1 MEEEMLRVLHR
12 SAWVLVSIGALLMF
26 LLAARYFFLDLDAQA
41 ADPDTTILRELY
53 LERQVG
59 LYIHAFAIMFP
70 LIIGPV
76 QFFLRRLTP
85 EARRAKYLPLHRWLG
100 RIYVTGALIGGL
112 AGLYLAIYAY
122 GGFVSALG
130 FGLLA
135 VLLLTFTSIAYLRI
149 RAKDE
154 FSHKE
159 WMTRSYALIFAAV
172 MLRLQLGIYQ
182 GVFGIEEMAAYQA
195 TAWASWVPNL
205 IIAEIINIRR
215 RQTEAPVT
223 TP

>member
-1 MEEEMLRVLHR
+1 MLGVLHR
-12 SAWVLVSIGALLMF
+12 TAWVLVTIEALLMF
-26 LLAARYFFLDLDAQA
+26 LLAARYFLLDLDAA
-41 ADPDTTILRELY
+41 AANPDEIILRELY
-53 LERQVG
+53 LERPLG

-112 AGLYLAIYAY
+112 AGLYLAIFAF

-135 VLLLTFTSIAYLRI
+135 VLLLTSTSIAYLRI
-149 RAKDE
+149 RAGDE

-159 WMTRSYALIFAAV
+159 WMTRSYALMFAAV
-172 MLRLQLGIYQ
+172 TLRLQLGIYE
-182 GVFGIEEMAAYQA
+182 GAFRIEAMTAYQA
-195 TAWASWVPNL
+195 VAWSSWVPNL
-205 IIAEIINIRR
+205 IVAEIINTRR
-215 RQTEAPVT
+215 RQTEAPVSV
-223 TP
+223 

>member
-1 MEEEMLRVLHR
+1 MEVKMLRMLHR
-12 SAWVLVSIGALLMF
+12 TEWVLVTIGAVLML
-26 LLAARYFFLDLDAQA
+26 LLAARYFFLDLDAA
-41 ADPDTTILRELY
+41 AANPDETILRELY
-53 LERQVG
+53 LKRPVG
-59 LYIHAFAIMFP
+59 LYIHAFAMMFP
-70 LIIGPV
+70 LIIGPA

-100 RIYVTGALIGGL
+100 RICVSGALIGGL
-112 AGLYLAIYAY
+112 SGLYLAIYAS

-149 RAKDE
+149 RAGNE

-172 MLRLQLGIYQ
+172 TLRLQLGIYL
-182 GVFGIEEMAAYQA
+182 GAFGIEEMAAYQA
-195 TAWASWVPNL
+195 TAWSSWVPNL
-205 IIAEIINIRR
+205 IVAEIVNIRR
-215 RQTEAPVT
+215 RQTEAPVSV
-223 TP
+223 

>member
-1 MEEEMLRVLHR
+1 MLRVMHR
-12 SAWVLVSIGALLMF
+12 TAWVFVTIGALLMF
-26 LLAARYFFLDLDAQA
+26 LLAARYFFLDLDAAA
-41 ADPDTTILRELY
+41 ADPEETILRELY
-53 LERQVG
+53 LERPVG

-112 AGLYLAIYAY
+112 AGLYLAIYAF

-135 VLLLTFTSIAYLRI
+135 VLMLTSTSIAYLRI
-149 RAKDE
+149 RAGNE

-172 MLRLQLGIYQ
+172 TLRLMLVIYQ
-182 GVFGIEEMAAYQA
+182 GGFGIDAMAAYQA
-195 TAWASWVPNL
+195 TAWSSWLPNL
-205 IIAEIINIRR
+205 IVAEIINIRR
-215 RQTEAPVT
+215 RQTEAPVSV
-223 TP
+223 

>member
-1 MEEEMLRVLHR
+1 
-12 SAWVLVSIGALLMF
+12 
-26 LLAARYFFLDLDAQA
+26 
-41 ADPDTTILRELY
+41 
-53 LERQVG
+53 VG

-112 AGLYLAIYAY
+112 VGLYLAIFAF

-130 FGLLA
+130 FGFLA
-135 VLLLTFTSIAYLRI
+135 VLMITSTSIAYIRI
-149 RAKDE
+149 REGNE

-172 MLRLQLGIYQ
+172 TLRLLLGIFQ
-182 GVFGIEEMAAYQA
+182 GAFGIEAMPAYQA
-195 TAWASWVPNL
+195 TAWFSWVPNL
-205 IIAEIINIRR
+205 IVAEIINIRR
-215 RQTEAPVT
+215 RQTEAPVSV
-223 TP
+223 

>member
-1 MEEEMLRVLHR
+1 MPRVLHR
-12 SAWVLVSIGALLMF
+12 TAWVLVTIGALLMF
-26 LLAARYFFLDLDAQA
+26 LWAARYFFLDLEAAA
-41 ADPDTTILRELY
+41 ADPEETILKELY
-53 LERQVG
+53 LERPVG

-85 EARRAKYLPLHRWLG
+85 EARRARYLPLHRWLG

-122 GGFVSALG
+122 GGFASALG

-149 RAKDE
+149 RAGNE

-172 MLRLQLGIYQ
+172 TLRVLLVIYQ
-182 GVFGIEEMAAYQA
+182 GAFGLEAMAAYQA
-195 TAWASWVPNL
+195 VAWSSWVPNL
-205 IIAEIINIRR
+205 IVAEIINIRR
-215 RQTEAPVT
+215 RQTEAPVSV
-223 TP
+223 

>member
-1 MEEEMLRVLHR
+1 MLRVMHR
-12 SAWVLVSIGALLMF
+12 TAWIFVTIGALLMF
-26 LLAARYFFLDLDAQA
+26 LLAARYFFLDLDAAA
-41 ADPDTTILRELY
+41 ADPEETILRELY
-53 LERQVG
+53 LERPVG

-85 EARRAKYLPLHRWLG
+85 EARRARYLPLHRWLG

-112 AGLYLAIYAY
+112 AGLYLAIYAF

-135 VLLLTFTSIAYLRI
+135 VLMLTSTSIAYLRI
-149 RAKDE
+149 RAGNE

-172 MLRLQLGIYQ
+172 TLRLMLVIYQ
-182 GVFGIEEMAAYQA
+182 GGFGIDAMAAYQA
-195 TAWASWVPNL
+195 TAWSSWVPNL
-205 IIAEIINIRR
+205 IVAEIINIRR
-215 RQTEAPVT
+215 RQTEAPVSV
-223 TP
+223 

>member
-1 MEEEMLRVLHR
+1 MEEKMLRVMHR
-12 SAWVLVSIGALLMF
+12 SAWILLTIGALLMF
-26 LLAARYFFLDLDAQA
+26 LLAARYFFLDLDTAA
-41 ADPDTTILRELY
+41 ADPDQNILRELY
-53 LERQVG
+53 LQRPVG

-85 EARRAKYLPLHRWLG
+85 EVRRAKYLPLHRWLG
-100 RIYVTGALIGGL
+100 RIYVTGALIGGV
-112 AGLYLAIYAY
+112 AGLYLAFYAY

-135 VLLLTFTSIAYLRI
+135 VLLLTCTSIAYLRI
-149 RAKDE
+149 RAKNE

-172 MLRLQLGIYQ
+172 TLRVQLVIFQ
-182 GVFGIEEMAAYQA
+182 VAFGVEELAAYQA
-195 TAWASWVPNL
+195 TAWSSWVPNL

-215 RQTEAPVT
+215 RQTEAPVSV
-223 TP
+223 

>member
-1 MEEEMLRVLHR
+1 MEEKMLGVLHR
-12 SAWVLVSIGALLMF
+12 TAWVLVTIGALLMF
-26 LLAARYFFLDLDAQA
+26 LLAARYFLLDLDAA
-41 ADPDTTILRELY
+41 AANPDEIILRELY
-53 LERQVG
+53 LERPLG

-112 AGLYLAIYAY
+112 AGLYLAIFAF

-135 VLLLTFTSIAYLRI
+135 VLLLTSTSIAYLRI
-149 RAKDE
+149 RAGDE

-159 WMTRSYALIFAAV
+159 WMTRSYALMFAAV
-172 MLRLQLGIYQ
+172 TLRLQLGIYE
-182 GVFGIEEMAAYQA
+182 GAFGIEAMAAYQA
-195 TAWASWVPNL
+195 VAWSSWVPNL
-205 IIAEIINIRR
+205 IVAEIINTRR
-215 RQTEAPVT
+215 RQTEAPVSV
-223 TP
+223 

>member
-1 MEEEMLRVLHR
+1 MEDKMVRVLHR
-12 SAWVLVSIGALLMF
+12 TAWVFVTIGALLMF
-26 LLAARYFFLDLDAQA
+26 LLAARYFFLDLDAAA
-41 ADPDTTILRELY
+41 ADPDETILRELY
-53 LERQVG
+53 LQRPVG

-100 RIYVTGALIGGL
+100 RIYVTGALIGGV
-112 AGLYLAIYAY
+112 AGLYLAFFAF

-135 VLLLTFTSIAYLRI
+135 LLTLTCTSIAYLRI
-149 RAKDE
+149 RAKNE

-172 MLRLQLGIYQ
+172 TLRLQLGIYI
-182 GVFGIEEMAAYQA
+182 GAFGIEEMAAYQA
-195 TAWASWVPNL
+195 VAWSSWVPNL
-205 IIAEIINIRR
+205 IIAEIINVRR
-215 RQTEAPVT
+215 RQIEAPVSL
-223 TP
+223 

>member
-1 MEEEMLRVLHR
+1 MPSVLHR
-12 SAWVLVSIGALLMF
+12 TAWVLVTIGALLMF
-26 LLAARYFFLDLDAQA
+26 LLAARYIFVDLEAEA
-41 ADPDTTILRELY
+41 ADPGSTILRELY
-53 LERQVG
+53 LERPVG

-122 GGFVSALG
+122 GGFASALG
-130 FGLLA
+130 FGVLA
-135 VLLLTFTSIAYLRI
+135 VLTLTSTSIAYLRI
-149 RAKDE
+149 RAKNE

-172 MLRLQLGIYQ
+172 TLRLLLVLYQ
-182 GVFGIEEMAAYQA
+182 GAFGIEEMEAYQA
-195 TAWASWVPNL
+195 VAWSSWVPNL
-205 IIAEIINIRR
+205 IVAEIINTRR
-215 RQTEAPVT
+215 RQTEAPVSA
-223 TP
+223 

>member
-1 MEEEMLRVLHR
+1 MLRVMHR
-12 SAWVLVSIGALLMF
+12 TAWVFVTIGALLMF
-26 LLAARYFFLDLDAQA
+26 LLAARYFFLDLDAAA
-41 ADPDTTILRELY
+41 ADPEETILRELY
-53 LERQVG
+53 LERPVG

-112 AGLYLAIYAY
+112 AGLYLAIYAF

-135 VLLLTFTSIAYLRI
+135 VLMLTSTSIAYLRI
-149 RAKDE
+149 RAGNE

-172 MLRLQLGIYQ
+172 TLRLMLVIYQ
-182 GVFGIEEMAAYQA
+182 GGFGIDAMAAYQA
-195 TAWASWVPNL
+195 TAWSSWVPNL
-205 IIAEIINIRR
+205 IVAEIINIRR
-215 RQTEAPVT
+215 RQTEAPVSV
-223 TP
+223 

>member
-1 MEEEMLRVLHR
+1 MPRVLHR
-12 SAWVLVSIGALLMF
+12 TAWVLVTIGALLMF
-26 LLAARYFFLDLDAQA
+26 LWAAQYFFLDLEAAA
-41 ADPDTTILRELY
+41 ADPEETILKELY
-53 LERQVG
+53 LERPVG
-59 LYIHAFAIMFP
+59 LYIHAFAIMCP

-112 AGLYLAIYAY
+112 VGLYLAIFAF

-130 FGLLA
+130 FGFLA
-135 VLLLTFTSIAYLRI
+135 VLMITSTSIAYIRI
-149 RAKDE
+149 REGNE

-172 MLRLQLGIYQ
+172 TLRLLLGIFQ
-182 GVFGIEEMAAYQA
+182 GAFGIEAMPAYQA
-195 TAWASWVPNL
+195 TAWFSWVPNL
-205 IIAEIINIRR
+205 IVAEIINIRR
-215 RQTEAPVT
+215 RQTEAPVSV
-223 TP
+223 